1 MTEGATVRAVDL
13 RCSYAEFEAVRGVS
27 LDVFPGELY
36 ALLGTNGAG
45 KTTVLETL
53 EGHRRPSAGQVE
65 VLGRDP
71 AGDRHLIRR
80 QVGMMLQE
88 SGFAGELTAL
98 ETIRMW
104 AGLSTVPSDP
114 GRALEA
120 VDLTHRSQVRVQNL
134 SGGERRRLDFAL
146 ATLNAPRVLFLD
158 EPTTGL
164 DPESRVRM
172 WELID
177 ASVRTGTTVL
187 LTTHYLEEAEALAD
201 RIAIMHEG
209 RIVVSGD
216 KRSLLS
222 REPSVISFRTDTAG
236 EARLPDLPDVLEP
249 PVRRPGGRVEIRSLQ
264 PQRDLSSLLQ
274 WSYDQGTELEGLEV
288 RRASLEHLFKAVV
301 RGERTDGTTAPKE
314 TSR

>member
-1 MTEGATVRAVDL
+1 M

-45 KTTVLETL
+45 KTTVVETL
-53 EGHRRPSAGQVE
+53 EGHRRPSAGHVE

-71 AGDRHLIRR
+71 AGERHLIRR
-80 QVGMMLQE
+80 EVGMMLQE

-120 VDLTHRSQVRVQNL
+120 VDLTHRSRVRVQNL

-146 ATLNAPRVLFLD
+146 ATLKAPRVLFLD

-177 ASVRTGTTVL
+177 ASVRAGTTVL

-216 KRSLLS
+216 KQSLLS
-222 REPSVISFRTDTAG
+222 REPSVISFRTGPAG
-236 EARLPDLPDVLEP
+236 AERLPELPDLPGP
-249 PVRRPGGRVEIRSLQ
+249 PVRRPGGRVEIRSFR
-264 PQRDLSSLLQ
+264 PQQDLASLLQ
-274 WSYDQGTELEGLEV
+274 WSREQGTELEGLDV

-301 RGERTDGTTAPKE
+301 RGERTDGATAPKE